1 MVDYII
7 VGAGSAGCVL
17 ANRLTEDPHV
27 HVLLLEAGGPD
38 HKPDIRIPA
47 RWSTLLGTE
56 VDWLYRTEPQ
66 VHLNN
71 RVIDWN
77 RGKVLGGS
85 SSINNMVYIRGDRW
99 DYDHWAELGNEEW
112 SYDEILP
119 YFKKAENQERGA
131 SEYHG
136 VGGPLNVADMPY
148 VALIS
153 DSADAFIEAGIEL
166 GWPLNHDFNG
176 ATQEGIGRYQFT
188 RRGGQRHSAADA
200 YLKPALS
207 RPNLTTVTYAQVT
220 RLLFTGTHVSGV
232 EYVHDHQLK
241 QTAATRE
248 VILCGGAINSPQI
261 LLLSGI
267 GPAGQLTH
275 FGIPVVVD
283 LPGVGENLQDHALLE
298 IDYAR
303 VERAIA
309 ENILGGAAHQEYLQS
324 QTGPLAVNRTAG
336 GAFVKTR
343 ADLERPDMQ
352 LYIAPGDDAA
362 SEADFGIYLSIMRP
376 KDRGTITLRSRNPFE
391 HPVIQ
396 PNYLACEDDL
406 QTFIDGV
413 KVVRQLAATSA
424 LAPILV
430 REIAPGSAVQTDAEL
445 AAWIRQALRTTWHY
459 SGTCKMGI
467 DPLAVVNPRLQ
478 VYGVTGLRVVDASIM
493 PEVIGG
499 NTNAPVIMIAE
510 KAADLIREEL

>member
-1 MVDYII
+1 M
-7 VGAGSAGCVL
+7 
-17 ANRLTEDPHV
+17 
-27 HVLLLEAGGPD
+27 
-38 HKPDIRIPA
+38 
-47 RWSTLLGTE
+47 
-56 VDWLYRTEPQ
+56 
-66 VHLNN
+66 HLNQ

-85 SSINNMVYIRGDRW
+85 SSINNMIYIRGHRW
-99 DYDHWAELGNEEW
+99 DYDRWAELGNEEW
-112 SYDEILP
+112 SYDQVLP

-148 VALIS
+148 VAPIS
-153 DSADAFIEAGIEL
+153 DSADAFIQAGVEL
-166 GWPLNHDFNG
+166 GWPQNDYFNG
-176 ATQEGIGRYQFT
+176 ASQEGIGRYQFT

-220 RLLFTGTHVSGV
+220 RLLFAGTHVSGV

-241 QTAATRE
+241 QVVATRE
-248 VILCGGAINSPQI
+248 VILCGGAINSPQT

-267 GPAGQLTH
+267 GPADQLSQ
-275 FGIPVVVD
+275 FGIEVVVD
-283 LPGVGENLQDHALLE
+283 LPGVGNNLQDHALLE
-298 IDYAR
+298 MNYAR
-303 VERAIA
+303 VQRSIV

-336 GAFVKTR
+336 GGFVKTR
-343 ADLERPDMQ
+343 PDLDLPDMQ
-352 LYIAPGDDAA
+352 LYVAPSDNAA
-362 SEADFGIYLSIMRP
+362 AEADFGIYLSILRP

-396 PNYLACEDDL
+396 PNYLAREEDL
-406 QTFIDGV
+406 QTFIDAV
-413 KVVRQLAATSA
+413 KMIRQLAGTAP
-424 LAPILV
+424 LAAILT
-430 REIAPGSAVQTDAEL
+430 REITPGSAVQTDAEI
-445 AAWIRQALRTTWHY
+445 AAWIRQALVTTWHY
-459 SGTCKMGI
+459 SGTCKMGV

-493 PEVIGG
+493 PEVIAG

-510 KAADLIREEL
+510 KAADLILEEA

>member
-1 MVDYII
+1 MIDYIV

-17 ANRLTEDPHV
+17 ANRLTEDPDV

-38 HKPDIRIPA
+38 HRPDIRIPA
-47 RWSTLLGTE
+47 RWSALLGTE

-66 VHLNN
+66 PHLNQ

-85 SSINNMVYIRGDRW
+85 SSINNMIYIRGDRW

-112 SYDEILP
+112 SYDDVLP

-136 VGGPLNVADMPY
+136 TGGPLNVADMPY
-148 VALIS
+148 VALVS
-153 DSADAFIEAGIEL
+153 DSADAFIEAGVEL

-176 ATQEGIGRYQFT
+176 ATQEGVGRYQFT
-188 RRGGQRHSAADA
+188 RRGAQRFSSADA

-207 RPNLTTVTYAQVT
+207 RPNLTTVTYAHVT
-220 RLLFTGTHVSGV
+220 RLLFEGTRVSGV

-241 QTAATRE
+241 QTAVTRE
-248 VILCGGAINSPQI
+248 VILCGGAINSPQT

-267 GPAGQLTH
+267 GPAGQLSQ

-283 LPGVGENLQDHALLE
+283 LPGVGDNLQDHALLE
-298 IDYAR
+298 MHYAR
-303 VERAIA
+303 VQRAIA
-309 ENILGGAAHQEYLQS
+309 ENVLWGAAHQEYLQS
-324 QTGPLAVNRTAG
+324 QTGTLAVNRTAG

-343 ADLERPDMQ
+343 SDLDIPDMQ
-352 LYIAPGDDAA
+352 LYVAPGDIATA
-362 SEADFGIYLSIMRP
+362 EADYGIYLSILRP
-376 KDRGTITLRSRNPFE
+376 KDRGTITLRSSNPFE
-391 HPVIQ
+391 HPMIQ
-396 PNYLACEDDL
+396 PNYLAREEDL
-406 QTFIDGV
+406 QTFIDAV
-413 KVVRQLAATSA
+413 KLVRQLAGTSPLATI
-424 LAPILV
+424 LA
-430 REIAPGSAVQTDAEL
+430 REIAPGRAVQTDAEI
-445 AAWIRQALRTTWHY
+445 AAWIRQALGTTWHY

-478 VYGVTGLRVVDASIM
+478 VYGVTGLRVADASIM

-499 NTNAPVIMIAE
+499 NTNAPVIMIGE
-510 KAADLIREEL
+510 KAADLILEER